1 MPRYGLL
8 SIPFAVFRRSPI
20 SLRQMPPRSTLSSF
34 LGQLSTKT
42 YSSSLAT
49 SLWDVDQLLAV
60 GDTAPNFRL
69 PTSNSSYIALSDFLG
84 KKNLVVYFYPKDF
97 TRGCTAEAC
106 TFRDSYEAFT
116 DLGAEV
122 IGISSDSQDS
132 HRDFAQQHHLPF
144 ILLSN
149 VDDSARKAYGVKKT
163 LGLFAGRVS
172 FVIDKKGI
180 IRHIFSSQT
189 RATAHVGEA
198 LSVLK
203 SLV

>member
-1 MPRYGLL
+1 L
-8 SIPFAVFRRSPI
+8 SIV
-20 SLRQMPPRSTLSSF
+20 LY
-34 LGQLSTKT
+34 GEVEK
-42 YSSSLAT
+42 
-49 SLWDVDQLLAV
+49 LLAV
-60 GDTAPNFRL
+60 GDQAPNFRL
-69 PTSNSSYIALSDFLG
+69 RTNNGSYVALGDFLG
-84 KKNLVVYFYPKDF
+84 KKNVVVYFYPKDF

-106 TFRDSYEAFT
+106 SFRDSYEAFK

-132 HRDFAQQHHLPF
+132 HRDFAQEHHLPF
-144 ILLSN
+144 ILLSDADGS
-149 VDDSARKAYGVKKT
+149 VRKAYEVKKT

-198 LSVLK
+198 LNVLK
-203 SLV
+203 SLS